1 MRGRPTIHRVTDSDS
16 KLIQP
21 IIAITAPP
29 AAPSPMPSPE
39 IEPPP
44 VPQETNSL
52 SLYMREVSKVSL
64 LTLEEEAQLAERI
77 KNGDAAAREHM
88 IRANL
93 RLVVKIARD
102 YENLGLPLLDL
113 INEGNIGLMKA
124 VSRFDPTKGAKFS
137 TYSSWWIKQAIK
149 RALANQSKTIRL
161 PVHLVDK
168 IAHMRR
174 IAMRLQEE
182 LGREPSDEEIAHELG
197 VKPRRVAEWRNASM
211 RPTSL
216 DAPLGDDETHRLA
229 DTVADDR
236 AEDPYEQLQQ
246 RTILDKLGELVDRL
260 HPREA
265 TILRF
270 RFGLDGGSEKTL
282 EEVGVKFGV
291 TRERIRQLQNLAL
304 TKLRRMIEDLE
315 TVKAAA

>member
-1 MRGRPTIHRVTDSDS
+1 MADASTEPAPTPKRTILALARTSQTTDTWHEPRTS
-16 KLIQP
+16 
-21 IIAITAPP
+21 A
-29 AAPSPMPSPE
+29 
-39 IEPPP
+39 IEPGSG
-44 VPQETNSL
+44 EMTSL
-52 SLYMREVSKVSL
+52 SLYMREVSKVDL
-64 LTLEEEAQLAERI
+64 LTPKDEVLLARRI
-77 KNGDAAAREHM
+77 KKGDPAARERM
-88 IRANL
+88 ITANL

-102 YENLGLPLLDL
+102 YEHLGLPLLDL

-124 VSRFDPTKGAKFS
+124 VTRFDPTKGAKFS
-137 TYSSWWIKQAIK
+137 TYSSWWIKQSIK

-174 IAMRLQEE
+174 LALKLQEE
-182 LGREPSDEEIAHELG
+182 LGREPTDEEVAQEMG
-197 VKPRRVAEWRNASM
+197 VKPRRVTEWRNAAL

-216 DAPLGDDETHRLA
+216 DAPVGDDDTHRLG
-229 DTVADDR
+229 DIVPDER
-236 AEDPYEQLQQ
+236 GEDPYEQLQQ

-270 RFGLDGGSEKTL
+270 RFGLDGGSERTL
-282 EEVGVKFGV
+282 EEVGEKFGV

-304 TKLRRMIEDLE
+304 TKLRRMINDLE
-315 TVKAAA
+315 TVRAAA